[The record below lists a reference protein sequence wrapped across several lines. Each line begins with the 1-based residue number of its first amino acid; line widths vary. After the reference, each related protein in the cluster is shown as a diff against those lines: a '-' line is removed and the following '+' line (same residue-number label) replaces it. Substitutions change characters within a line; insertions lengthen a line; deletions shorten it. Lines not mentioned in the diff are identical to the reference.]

1 MPLGQEPP
9 AFSFSFLHWEGH
21 SPKLCFYEPRQ
32 KYALEQSIRATVSSA
47 FVRCICVSPSAEAS
61 QTSARYSGSTLLCL
75 NRLFPFNHCL

>member
-32 KYALEQSIRATVSSA
+32 KYALQQSIRATVSSA
-47 FVRCICVSPSAEAS
+47 FV
-61 QTSARYSGSTLLCL
+61 
-75 NRLFPFNHCL
+75 